1 MIEILYYIVGGL
13 IILGTIYAVCVQ
25 ARVEKTFNAY
35 KNVEGSKGLT
45 TGEACQKILSAA
57 GVTDVQI
64 LSTPGKLTDHY
75 NPKNKTV
82 NLSEDVYNSKSISAL
97 GVAAHEV
104 GHAIQHA
111 QGYVPLKIRNF
122 LVGVSGVCSR
132 LFFPLLIV
140 GVILA
145 AWELIFPS
153 MIVLGI
159 AVGFYGLTFI
169 IALVTYPVEKNASK
183 RALDMLVKENI
194 LDETEVRGAQVTL
207 IAASRTYL
215 ASVMLSLLYFLR
227 FVLAIFASKR

>member
-1 MIEILYYIVGGL
+1 MIEILYYIVVGL
-13 IILGTIYAVCVQ
+13 IIMGTIYAVCVQ
-25 ARVEKTFNAY
+25 AKVEKTFDAY
-35 KNVEGSKGLT
+35 KNVEGSKGIT
-45 TGEACQKILSAA
+45 TGEACQRILSAA

-82 NLSEDVYNSKSISAL
+82 NLSEGVYNSKSISAL

-122 LVGVSGVCSR
+122 LIGLSGFCSR
-132 LFFPLLIV
+132 LFFPMLIV
-140 GVILA
+140 GILFTTL
-145 AWELIFPS
+145 EMIVPGL
-153 MIVLGI
+153 IVLGLAI
-159 AVGFYGLTFI
+159 CFYGLTFI

-194 LDETEVRGAQVTL
+194 LDETEIRGAQVTL

-215 ASVMLSLLYFLR
+215 ASAMLSLLYFLR
-227 FVLAIFASKR
+227 FVLALFASKR

>member
-35 KNVEGSKGLT
+35 KNVEGSRGIT

-183 RALDMLVKENI
+183 RALDMLVQENI